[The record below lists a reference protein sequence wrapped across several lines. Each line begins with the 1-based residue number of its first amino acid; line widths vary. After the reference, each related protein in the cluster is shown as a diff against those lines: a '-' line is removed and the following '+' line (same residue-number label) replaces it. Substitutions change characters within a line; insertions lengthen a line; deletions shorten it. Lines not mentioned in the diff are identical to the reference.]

1 MACLDV
7 TGRACL
13 VVGGGAVGLE
23 KAAGL
28 VACGAGVTVVSPEL
42 HEGFGGLEVTWEAR
56 RYESRDLDGKFLV
69 IAATSDHAVNE
80 AGPRGARARALLCY
94 RARARAPSN
103 LLPPGHSPGGP
114 VPRAAG
120 PRRAPPPPP

>member
-80 AGPRGARARALLCY
+80 AGHRGAPAGAVVGQVAHGAPPRNLIPP
-94 RARARAPSN
+94 ARAPE
-103 LLPPGHSPGGP
+103 GAGARGG
-114 VPRAAG
+114 
-120 PRRAPPPPP
+120 